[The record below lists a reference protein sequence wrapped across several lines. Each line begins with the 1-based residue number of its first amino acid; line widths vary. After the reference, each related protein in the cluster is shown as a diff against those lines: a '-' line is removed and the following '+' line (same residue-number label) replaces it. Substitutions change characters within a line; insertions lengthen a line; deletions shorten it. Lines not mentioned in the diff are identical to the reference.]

1 MKAIN
6 CPQCGAPANIQ
17 DTQQAVYTCPFCNRS
32 FDTGNAPPA
41 VERDDAPIPQ
51 IIVVA
56 PGGGESSRRSGGGGG
71 SAIIGSIVMFVLIGG
86 FTLYML
92 RSAGVPMKDVKS
104 TMLGKPDWD
113 GKSAFECSGNEDLT
127 VENIDTTLPGTAVI
141 TDGNCHVKF
150 VNCHFKADTVF
161 ELSGNSQIRLEG
173 GTFEGETAIDASGN
187 SVVRIAGATVTGKRK
202 HRANARIDGK

>member
-1 MKAIN
+1 VKAIN

-32 FDTGNAPPA
+32 FDTGNAAAAKEP
-41 VERDDAPIPQ
+41 DDAPIPQ

-56 PGGGESSRRSGGGGG
+56 PGGGGSRRSSSGGG
-71 SAIIGSIVMFVLIGG
+71 AIIGSLVMFVVIAG

-104 TMLGKPDWD
+104 TMLGVSSWD
-113 GKSAFECSGNEDLT
+113 GKSALECSGNEELT
-127 VENIDTTLPGTAVI
+127 VENIDATLPGTAVI
-141 TDGNCHVKF
+141 TSGNCHVKF
-150 VNCHFKADTVF
+150 VNCHLKADTVF
-161 ELSGNSQIRLEG
+161 ELNGNSEVRLEG
-173 GTFEGETAIDASGN
+173 GTFEGEVAIDASGN
-187 SVVRIAGATVTGKRK
+187 STVRIAGATVTGKRK